1 MELFSDS
8 LSIGEDIESLHFN
21 TAVSQLMIYC
31 NHLQKC
37 DSIPKDLI
45 EDLSIIICPFVP
57 HLSEEFWSLLG
68 HSDSITYES
77 WPDYDENLIELDEVT
92 IAVQVNGKLRA
103 NISVAKDSIEK
114 DVVSKALTL
123 ENVEKFTSDG
133 SIVKT
138 IYIANRLLN
147 FVVK

>member
-1 MELFSDS
+1 
-8 LSIGEDIESLHFN
+8 
-21 TAVSQLMIYC
+21 MIYC

-37 DSIPKDLI
+37 EQISKNLIVDLVKI
-45 EDLSIIICPFVP
+45 AAPFMP

-133 SIVKT
+133 SSVKT

>member
-1 MELFSDS
+1 MTNSF
-8 LSIGEDIESLHFN
+8 
-21 TAVSQLMIYC
+21 
-31 NHLQKC
+31 HLLLKLEK
-37 DSIPKDLI
+37 SSFILI
-45 EDLSIIICPFVP
+45 
-57 HLSEEFWSLLG
+57 
-68 HSDSITYES
+68 
-77 WPDYDENLIELDEVT
+77 
-92 IAVQVNGKLRA
+92 VQVNGKLRA
-103 NISVAKDSIEK
+103 NISVEKDSIEK

>member
-1 MELFSDS
+1 
-8 LSIGEDIESLHFN
+8 
-21 TAVSQLMIYC
+21 MIYC

-37 DSIPKDLI
+37 DSISKNII

-57 HLSEEFWSLLG
+57 HLAEQFWSLLG
-68 HSDSITYES
+68 HNDSITYKS
-77 WPDYDENLIELDEVT
+77 WPDFDESLIELDEVT

-103 NISVAKDSIEK
+103 NISVAKDSSEN
-114 DVVSKALTL
+114 DVVSEALSL
-123 ENVEKFTSDG
+123 ENVKKYTTNG

-138 IYIANRLLN
+138 IYVPNRLLN